1 MNETPAPDSFQRAPA
16 DAVANKADH
25 RKDQASFG
33 VSGGIES
40 DANGQPVGTYS
51 DPQGYSDPNGTVF
64 IDRESHAGAWARFL
78 RDMGA

>member
-25 RKDQASFG
+25 RKEQASFG
-33 VSGGIES
+33 VTGGIRS

-51 DPQGYSDPNGTVF
+51 DPQGTVF
-64 IDRESHAGAWARFL
+64 IDRESHAGAWAKFL
-78 RDMGA
+78 RDTNHGE

>member
-25 RKDQASFG
+25 RKEQASFG
-33 VSGGIES
+33 VTGGIRS

-51 DPQGYSDPNGTVF
+51 DPGGTVF
-64 IDRESHAGAWARFL
+64 IDRESHAGAWAKFL
-78 RDMGA
+78 RVTNHGE